1 MRTVCAISDKVMF
14 ECLNSSDWHRKMSEL
29 NGDGS
34 LIPEA
39 AKFIRSQTGVDT
51 PVKVVANRLARLVDT
66 GMLEERG
73 GRLVLTNA
81 AFEQHFGRKFNKRPA
96 SLARLDSE
104 GADTDTG
111 AIYEYSR
118 VGCVDD
124 DQQTCFGAD
133 RASEDQWRQELAS
146 LWLTLAPIEDVI
158 AFVSQGGPEIQY
170 YGFPQELASLEQD
183 GGGIHFVAAPPCA

>member
-1 MRTVCAISDKVMF
+1 MCAISDKVV
-14 ECLNSSDWHRKMSEL
+14 LGVINSSDWHRKMSEL

-66 GMLEERG
+66 GILEDRAG
-73 GRLVLTNA
+73 QLVLTDA
-81 AFEQHFGRKFNKRPA
+81 AFKQHLGQAFVRRPA
-96 SLARLDSE
+96 SLARRQEE
-104 GADTDTG
+104 GIGID
-111 AIYEYSR
+111 AIYERAAKYSL
-118 VGCVDD
+118 DD
-124 DQQTCFGAD
+124 RTPTCFGEEH
-133 RASEDQWRQELAS
+133 RASKDPWRQELAS
-146 LWLTLAPIEDVI
+146 IWLTLAPIEDVI
-158 AFVSQGGPEIQY
+158 AFASQGGPEIQY

>member
-14 ECLNSSDWHRKMSEL
+14 ECLNSSDWHKWSPMKGGEKSIVE
-29 NGDGS
+29 
-34 LIPEA
+34 EA
-39 AKFIRSQTGVDT
+39 AEFIRFRTRVDIPMRNIAT
-51 PVKVVANRLARLVDT
+51 RLSGMVGA

-158 AFVSQGGPEIQY
+158 AFASQGGPEIQY